1 VACKQDL
8 SSRRPDSNRGPLHYE
23 GRTSEGRASTRGHA
37 RALSRWKLSVLEL
50 SRRTRV
56 PARARADVPVSYLV
70 QPPHDAISNRRPCAR
85 MLSSSRSATT
95 SRVVLVPKGRFPRAA
110 AGRGSSTSGERRAA
124 SARRMAGPPR
134 GGAGHPQWRWASL
147 LLRNA
152 DQHGFRELRGVARGI
167 GGRGRAPRSPTPL
180 SVKGTSYQFC
190 DLEGAYSV
198 ACRRREVSNGR
209 FGAHRRVPLRDHL
222 G

>member
-110 AGRGSSTSGERRAA
+110 AGRGSSTSGERRAHGGWPDPRAGGPATRSGGGRPYFFGTPTSTA
-124 SARRMAGPPR
+124 SENSEVLPAESVAV
-134 GGAGHPQWRWASL
+134 AGHRGVRLRSL
-147 LLRNA
+147 SRVLRTNSVTSRGRILLRV
-152 DQHGFRELRGVARGI
+152 E
-167 GGRGRAPRSPTPL
+167 
-180 SVKGTSYQFC
+180 
-190 DLEGAYSV
+190 EE
-198 ACRRREVSNGR
+198 EVSNGR